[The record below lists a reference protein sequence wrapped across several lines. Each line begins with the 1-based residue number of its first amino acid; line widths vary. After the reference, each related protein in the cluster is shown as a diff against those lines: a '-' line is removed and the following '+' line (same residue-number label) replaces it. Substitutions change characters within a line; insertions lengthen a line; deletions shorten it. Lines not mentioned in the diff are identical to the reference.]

1 MNDEW
6 HKWHTECNPKNATIL
21 LEGCISTFPQGLYK
35 KEAETC
41 VFLSL
46 PAGRGRGLYFHDF
59 LFQCCEFY
67 VWKCFFWLH
76 WELSY
81 LHPILVVDGLFAP
94 IYLNKKT
101 LLHTSL
107 YTLSLALVP
116 RVSCRWSA
124 GDPNAACRFQGAFE
138 TKEVATKLKLLGFKE
153 EDCQADVCVW
163 LVVAGASFPRMSFFF
178 SGVNV
183 KITFIRAWKLISHPP
198 VFVMFDGYIVSPVE
212 VLLVEIC
219 VVCFKYLS
227 KILTDVS
234 FHGLW
239 WKSSHW
245 SQICSYYSGKKG
257 DFKFAT
263 LVILELYCILIYIQ
277 RLSHV
282 SQIYCRTNAYLLS
295 FVCEYFICCLCGI
308 PILVLLDWWFK
319 IVNFWAEFKFT
330 LGCLPL
336 VFRSDHHVG
345 NQKVTLK
352 KLSMMMCI

>member
-178 SGVNV
+178 SVVNV
-183 KITFIRAWKLISHPP
+183 KITFIRVWKLISHPP

-227 KILTDVS
+227 KI
-234 FHGLW
+234 
-239 WKSSHW
+239 
-245 SQICSYYSGKKG
+245 
-257 DFKFAT
+257 
-263 LVILELYCILIYIQ
+263 
-277 RLSHV
+277 
-282 SQIYCRTNAYLLS
+282 
-295 FVCEYFICCLCGI
+295 
-308 PILVLLDWWFK
+308 
-319 IVNFWAEFKFT
+319 
-330 LGCLPL
+330 
-336 VFRSDHHVG
+336 
-345 NQKVTLK
+345 
-352 KLSMMMCI
+352 